1 MAYPSCTVRRGGGVG
16 SPPGQYP
23 RLHEQAKNPVDGV
36 TAGSLCRGRRAG
48 VVATA
53 MVVLEPFPSGA
64 VLVTLTRT
72 HGIDVGDL
80 PAIVLYLVA
89 GGIALAGA

>member
-1 MAYPSCTVRRGGGVG
+1 MNK
-16 SPPGQYP
+16 P
-23 RLHEQAKNPVDGV
+23 RTRW
-36 TAGSLCRGRRAG
+36 TASRPARYAVAAG
-48 VVATA
+48 LVVVATA
-53 MVVLEPFPSGA
+53 MVILEPFPSGA
-64 VLVTLTRT
+64 VLVALTRT

>member
-1 MAYPSCTVRRGGGVG
+1 MNK
-16 SPPGQYP
+16 P
-23 RLHEQAKNPVDGV
+23 RNRW
-36 TAGSLCRGRRAG
+36 TASRPARYAVAAVLV

-53 MVVLEPFPSGA
+53 MMVLEPFPSGA
-64 VLVTLTRT
+64 VLVGLTRT

-80 PAIVLYLVA
+80 PAIALYLVA

>member
-1 MAYPSCTVRRGGGVG
+1 MNK
-16 SPPGQYP
+16 P
-23 RLHEQAKNPVDGV
+23 RTRW
-36 TAGSLCRGRRAG
+36 TASRPARHAVAAVLV

-53 MVVLEPFPSGA
+53 MVLLEPLPSGA

-80 PAIVLYLVA
+80 PAIALYLVA

>member
-1 MAYPSCTVRRGGGVG
+1 MNK
-16 SPPGQYP
+16 P
-23 RLHEQAKNPVDGV
+23 RTRW
-36 TAGSLCRGRRAG
+36 TASRSARYAVAAVLV

-53 MVVLEPFPSGA
+53 MVVLEPLPSGA

-89 GGIALAGA
+89 GGTALAGA

>member
-1 MAYPSCTVRRGGGVG
+1 VAAVLV
-16 SPPGQYP
+16 
-23 RLHEQAKNPVDGV
+23 
-36 TAGSLCRGRRAG
+36 

-53 MVVLEPFPSGA
+53 MVLTEPFPNGA

-72 HGIDVGDL
+72 HGVDVGDL
-80 PAIVLYLVA
+80 PAIALYLVA

>member
-1 MAYPSCTVRRGGGVG
+1 MNK
-16 SPPGQYP
+16 P
-23 RLHEQAKNPVDGV
+23 RTRWTASHPARYAKAAALV
-36 TAGSLCRGRRAG
+36 

-53 MVVLEPFPSGA
+53 MVILEPFPSGA

-80 PAIVLYLVA
+80 PAIALYLVA

>member
-1 MAYPSCTVRRGGGVG
+1 MLV
-16 SPPGQYP
+16 
-23 RLHEQAKNPVDGV
+23 
-36 TAGSLCRGRRAG
+36 

-53 MVVLEPFPSGA
+53 MVVLEPFPNGA

>member
-1 MAYPSCTVRRGGGVG
+1 MNKQRTRWAAS
-16 SPPGQYP
+16 
-23 RLHEQAKNPVDGV
+23 
-36 TAGSLCRGRRAG
+36 RRARYAVASVLV

-53 MVVLEPFPSGA
+53 MVVLEPFPNGA

-80 PAIVLYLVA
+80 PAIALYLVA

>member
-1 MAYPSCTVRRGGGVG
+1 MSK
-16 SPPGQYP
+16 P
-23 RLHEQAKNPVDGV
+23 RTRWRASRSARY
-36 TAGSLCRGRRAG
+36 AGAAVLV

-53 MVVLEPFPSGA
+53 MVITEPFPNGA

-80 PAIVLYLVA
+80 PAIALYLVA